1 MYIFTLNKHFFIDL
15 NDMKKKVEF
24 DTKNHIKNDEFND
37 SYLLRKYNNIYLAD
51 KNINNDS
58 SNSDHMIYLKN

>member
-24 DTKNHIKNDEFND
+24 DTKSQIKNDEFEN
-37 SYLLRKYNNIYLAD
+37 
-51 KNINNDS
+51 
-58 SNSDHMIYLKN
+58 